1 MTNRRARRDVPAGG
15 QRCLPTTEWPGTF
28 LQRSLRKDFRTIRG
42 ERHEQVERLGC
53 QMNLAVFP
61 RQLPGVEIEGE
72 WAEAKRQ
79 QRPSWKIPAK
89 LLEVT

>member
-1 MTNRRARRDVPAGG
+1 MTNRRARRDIPAGG
-15 QRCLPTTEWPGTF
+15 QRCLPTTEWPETF
-28 LQRSLRKDFRTIRG
+28 LQRSLRKHFRTIRG

-72 WAEAKRQ
+72 RAEANLQKRF
-79 QRPSWKIPAK
+79 PWKNLRNP
-89 LLEVT
+89 